1 MKVKAELVRI
11 AQENPKLRSIIIPV
25 VKSNDVQ
32 KMIHLAKAILAEE
45 EAKAEELKAEEL
57 KAEEPKAEEPK
68 AEEPKAK
75 EPKAEKK
82 ASENTLR
89 KQIIRLAS
97 ERPELREVLIPLLKA
112 NK

>member
-11 AQENPKLRSIIIPV
+11 AHENPDLRSIIIPV

-45 EAKAEELKAEEL
+45 EAKAEELKAEE
-57 KAEEPKAEEPK
+57 PKAEK
-68 AEEPKAK
+68 
-75 EPKAEKK
+75 KAEKK
-82 ASENTLR
+82 ASEDTLR

>member
-11 AQENPKLRSIIIPV
+11 AQENPKLRSIILPV

-45 EAKAEELKAEEL
+45 EAKAEE
-57 KAEEPKAEEPK
+57 PK

-82 ASENTLR
+82 ASEDTLR